1 MCCVEIYTTS
11 FAMVETFIFRQKD
24 VALQLLYAKEMNARI
39 LPPIN

>member
-11 FAMVETFIFRQKD
+11 SMEQTFQTERHSII
-24 VALQLLYAKEMNARI
+24 VVYAKEMNARI